1 MTFIIKD
8 KIILYYFCFTFK
20 TQNIMKSIVKYF
32 PILAIMLFLIG
43 CGGSREQNQTAETV
57 SSPASV
63 GQSGVQDDVSN
74 PNIVKVAMGSAD
86 HSTLV
91 AALKAAQYVDALT
104 NVGPFTVFAPTNAAF
119 DALPAGTLETLTKP
133 ENQRT
138 LRDILEYHVLL
149 GVYKPESFLNGNK
162 LGTADGRSLKVEVE
176 ADGSI
181 LINGGK
187 IIGTVSASNGIIHVI
202 DKVLVP
208 EDK

>member
-8 KIILYYFCFTFK
+8 KNILYYFCFKFK
-20 TQNIMKSIVKYF
+20 TQIIMKSIFKYF
-32 PILAIMLFLIG
+32 PLLVLTLMIVG
-43 CGGSREQNQTAETV
+43 CGGSGEQQQSTQDTSATLSE
-57 SSPASV
+57 
-63 GQSGVQDDVSN
+63 GQSAVKDDVSN
-74 PNIVKVAMGSAD
+74 PNIVQVAAGSAD

-104 NVGPFTVFAPTNAAF
+104 NVGPFTVFAPTNTAF
-119 DALPAGTLETLTKP
+119 EALPDGTLETLTKP
-133 ENQRT
+133 ENQRK

-149 GVYKPESFLNGNK
+149 GVYKPESFINGNK
-162 LGTADGRSLKVEVE
+162 LGTADGRSLMVEVA

-208 EDK
+208 EQK

>member
-1 MTFIIKD
+1 
-8 KIILYYFCFTFK
+8 
-20 TQNIMKSIVKYF
+20 MKSLVKHF
-32 PILAIMLFLIG
+32 PILALMLLMIA
-43 CGGSREQNQTAETV
+43 CGGSVEQNQSSEAV

-63 GQSGVQDDVSN
+63 GQSGVKDDVSN
-74 PNIVKVAMGSAD
+74 PNVVQVAVGSPD
-86 HSTLV
+86 HTTLV
-91 AALKAAQYVDALT
+91 AALQAAQYVDALT

-133 ENQRT
+133 ENQRK

-149 GVYKPESFLNGNK
+149 GVYKPEGFVNGRK
-162 LGTADGRSLKVEVE
+162 MGTADGRSVTVEIA

-187 IIGTVSASNGIIHVI
+187 IIGTVPASNGIIHVI